1 MTQYRYNRKNNDN
14 NNNNIYLLYIIKNLR
29 DWKWW
34 SSEFYMNTWLNSLR
48 HVCNT
53 KEDASNSRSA
63 LDPSVVLYFIYTSQ
77 LLERIDN
84 LSLCAHYTSTENYYM
99 DETLHI
105 RHVTSLIVL
114 PFYLSHSY
122 RYCYNRLSKVHQH
135 FLECQGQ
142 YFWFTR

>member
-1 MTQYRYNRKNNDN
+1 MHVIPKKILPLTVD
-14 NNNNIYLLYIIKNLR
+14 LL
-29 DWKWW
+29 
-34 SSEFYMNTWLNSLR
+34 
-48 HVCNT
+48 C
-53 KEDASNSRSA
+53 